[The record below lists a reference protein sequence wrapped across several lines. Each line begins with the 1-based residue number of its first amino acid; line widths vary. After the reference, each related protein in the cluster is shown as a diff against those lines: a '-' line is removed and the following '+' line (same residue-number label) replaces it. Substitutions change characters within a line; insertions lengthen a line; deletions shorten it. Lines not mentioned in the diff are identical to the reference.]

1 MNAREYARD
10 LEIQELLEQT
20 VAVAMGEKLKEN
32 LKQILG
38 YSDKFID
45 IAKRIDAIEKRL
57 GVEE

>member
-38 YSDKFID
+38 YSDKFTD